1 MLNTNPNTSQKKN
14 PALAYL
20 SRLGS
25 SRSVIT
31 ISNCLKHIAV
41 ILGAS
46 DIETADWA
54 KLKRNHWTEI
64 KRTLTEKGCSG
75 ATQNLYLTAF
85 KTVAKEAWTLDLI
98 PQSSYLKI
106 QALTSVKYERLPKGR
121 SLSGKEAG
129 GLLAACDDGTNQGKR
144 DKAMFALMLG
154 CGLRRAEVVQ
164 LEMKDWDCC
173 NRSFCFIGKGNKER
187 RVFLPKKL
195 NRNYRRMAHGS
206 RSGRRC
212 LLSPN
217 LPGCG

>member
-1 MLNTNPNTSQKKN
+1 MKKMLNTNPNTSQKKN

-106 QALTSVKYERLPKGR
+106 QALTGVKYERLPKDR
-121 SLSGKEAG
+121 SLTGKEAC
-129 GLLAACDDGTNQGKR
+129 GLLTACDDGTNQGKR

-154 CGLRRAEVVQ
+154 
-164 LEMKDWDCC
+164 
-173 NRSFCFIGKGNKER
+173 
-187 RVFLPKKL
+187 
-195 NRNYRRMAHGS
+195 
-206 RSGRRC
+206 
-212 LLSPN
+212 
-217 LPGCG
+217 

>member
-64 KRTLTEKGCSG
+64 KRTLTEK
-75 ATQNLYLTAF
+75 AAAVQH
-85 KTVAKEAWTLDLI
+85 
-98 PQSSYLKI
+98 KI
-106 QALTSVKYERLPKGR
+106 FT
-121 SLSGKEAG
+121 
-129 GLLAACDDGTNQGKR
+129 
-144 DKAMFALMLG
+144 
-154 CGLRRAEVVQ
+154 
-164 LEMKDWDCC
+164 
-173 NRSFCFIGKGNKER
+173 
-187 RVFLPKKL
+187 
-195 NRNYRRMAHGS
+195 
-206 RSGRRC
+206 
-212 LLSPN
+212 
-217 LPGCG
+217 